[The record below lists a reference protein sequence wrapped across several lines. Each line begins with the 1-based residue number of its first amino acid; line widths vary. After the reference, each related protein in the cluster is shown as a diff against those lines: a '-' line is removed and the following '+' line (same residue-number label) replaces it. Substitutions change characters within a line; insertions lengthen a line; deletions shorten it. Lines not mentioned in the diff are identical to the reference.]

1 MNKRA
6 LLAVGGAF
14 GLLAAGYGIRKLLM
28 RDDIREKLGLK
39 DNRLL
44 QSATMR
50 DDQVDGANEDSF
62 PASDPPSFTPTT
74 SLGSP
79 RSANAM

>member
-6 LLAVGGAF
+6 LIVLSSAF
-14 GLLAAGYGIRKLLM
+14 GLLAAGYALRELLK
-28 RDDIREKLGLK
+28 RDDVRERLGLK
-39 DNRLL
+39 DKKLL

-50 DDQVDGANEDSF
+50 DDQVDGAMEDSF

-74 SLGSP
+74 SLGSA
-79 RSANAM
+79 RNA